1 MRCEYCGK
9 FFYKAPRRYMRDKH
23 HFCSKECYTK
33 WMREN
38 SHLMGRKAKN
48 PCWDAYRKIVHLAHI
63 LNGKQRQVVSSGEK
77 DKGA

>member
-1 MRCEYCGK
+1 
-9 FFYKAPRRYMRDKH
+9 MRDKH

-48 PCWDAYRKIVHLAHI
+48 PSWDAYRKIVHLAHI
-63 LNGKQRQVVSSGEK
+63 LNGKQERGGEK
-77 DKGA
+77 